1 MRVLTAI
8 AALMVG
14 VIAIGTAVGASAMT
28 PTGIWEATNGE
39 SRYAVSLC
47 GDRTQLCAYL
57 IWIDPDVLDDNNR
70 KYLNRSI
77 FRFLNSTGPHRW
89 EGEITVEGR
98 AVSGVVE
105 LVSANELR
113 VTACVL
119 AIVCSSGIMPR
130 IGN

>member
-8 AALMVG
+8 AALMAG
-14 VIAIGTAVGASAMT
+14 VIAIGAAVGGPAMT
-28 PTGIWEATNGE
+28 PTGIWQATNGE

-57 IWIDPDVLDDNNR
+57 VWIDPDVLDDNNR
-70 KYLNRSI
+70 KFLNRSI
-77 FRFLNSTGPHRW
+77 FRFLASTGPHRW
-89 EGEITVEGR
+89 EGEITIDGR

-105 LVSANELR
+105 LISPNELE

-119 AIVCSSGIMPR
+119 VLLCSSGIMPR
-130 IGN
+130 IGY